1 MRFSDIDAVTVDGY
15 GTLLHLADPV
25 PALQAALAARGIERT
40 RDEVKAAFLAEVA
53 HYKPRSLQ
61 GGTAEGLAALR
72 LACVTVFLEAA
83 GVAEAIEPASF
94 VDAFLAALAFE
105 EMPGAR
111 ATLEGLRDRGIALAM
126 VSNWDIGLA
135 EHVERLGLAHLFT
148 TIVASAAV
156 GAEKPDPRIF
166 HAALAGL
173 GGVEPARVLH
183 IGDERNDEEG
193 AAAAGVRFAPAP
205 IATAFDG
212 WE

>member
-1 MRFSDIDAVTVDGY
+1 M
-15 GTLLHLADPV
+15 
-25 PALQAALAARGIERT
+25 
-40 RDEVKAAFLAEVA
+40 
-53 HYKPRSLQ
+53 
-61 GGTAEGLAALR
+61 
-72 LACVTVFLEAA
+72 
-83 GVAEAIEPASF
+83 PASF

-111 ATLEGLRDRGIALAM
+111 ATLEGLRERGIALAM

-135 EHVERLGLAHLFT
+135 EHVQRLGLAHLFT
-148 TIVASAAV
+148 AVVASAAV

-166 HAALAGL
+166 HAALQEL
-173 GGVEPARVLH
+173 GVEPGRVLH

-205 IATAFDG
+205 IATTFDG